1 MARESKGLIG
11 LAIAFLALALAN
23 AAGAAPVE
31 IDLIISYFDATNPQP
46 PPIFQGSQ
54 LTGFAQFFKPVVV
67 DAGPG
72 FLPEGP
78 PIDIGTLAIG
88 HSFTTVFTPTDPCFG
103 DGTCSLN
110 FAFLGTAAGFPAVAL
125 SPFATPP
132 SEAPSPPPIIPIGT
146 LSSQPTPPPIRL
158 SGPIFAFDDPV
169 QVGSWDVNMRI
180 VPGPIVGAGLPGLVA
195 GFGVLLLWWR
205 QRRNG

>member
-1 MARESKGLIG
+1 MARESKRLIG

-88 HSFTTVFTPTDPCFG
+88 HSFTTVFIPTDPCFG

-110 FAFLGTAAGFPAVAL
+110 FAFLGTAAGFPAVRFRRSRRRRAKRPARPR
-125 SPFATPP
+125 SSRSAR
-132 SEAPSPPPIIPIGT
+132 SRR
-146 LSSQPTPPPIRL
+146 SQP
-158 SGPIFAFDDPV
+158 
-169 QVGSWDVNMRI
+169 
-180 VPGPIVGAGLPGLVA
+180 
-195 GFGVLLLWWR
+195 
-205 QRRNG
+205 RRRSA